1 MATKR
6 TPKAEQPV
14 NTAAP
19 ALVEVRVLVACAHGL
34 PNDVAAISA
43 EMVADGVRANQ
54 IDPHPDAVAYAKT
67 LTK

>member
-1 MATKR
+1 MAKPTK
-6 TPKAEQPV
+6 TKKQDDD
-14 NTAAP
+14 NP

-34 PNDVAAISA
+34 PNDVVSVPA
-43 EMVADGVRANQ
+43 EAVGDGVRANQ